1 MAPVDKFNAAR
12 IPVPPHH
19 VAVLCRFETIEREI
33 KFKGGNVKRG
43 RTKPGPSI
51 VEIHNSAGMDAG
63 NAVKVKQCELN
74 NFSALLGS
82 TLNHENIPKKK
93 LI

>member
-1 MAPVDKFNAAR
+1 MKS
-12 IPVPPHH
+12 
-19 VAVLCRFETIEREI
+19 
-33 KFKGGNVKRG
+33 
-43 RTKPGPSI
+43 GPSI

-63 NAVKVKQCELN
+63 NAVKMKQCELN
-74 NFSALLGS
+74 NFSALQGS

>member
-1 MAPVDKFNAAR
+1 VAPVDKFNAAR
-12 IPVPPHH
+12 IPVSPHH
-19 VAVLCRFETIEREI
+19 MAVLCRFETIEREI
-33 KFKGGNVKRG
+33 KLKGGSVKRE

-74 NFSALLGS
+74 NFSALQGS
-82 TLNHENIPKKK
+82 TLNH
-93 LI
+93 

>member
-1 MAPVDKFNAAR
+1 M
-12 IPVPPHH
+12 
-19 VAVLCRFETIEREI
+19 AVLCRFETIEREI
-33 KFKGGNVKRG
+33 KFKGGSVKRE
-43 RTKPGPSI
+43 RTKPSPSI

-82 TLNHENIPKKK
+82 TLNHGNIPQKN
-93 LI
+93 